1 LKLHCAL
8 ITKQRLIQLGWEI
21 VLQHQDGQ
29 AEQTH
34 WSLTSNIP
42 YQTRTL
48 IPKDPKRKTWWGVE
62 YKEWKVTFNR
72 KNDLV
77 KFLQRYYKHHVNFW
91 DWEQLEDGIQYE
103 DTHIYKVLHSPQPY
117 RNRRGW

>member
-8 ITKQRLIQLGWEI
+8 ITKQRLIQLGWTI
-21 VLQHQDGQ
+21 VLRHQDGQ

-34 WSLTSNIP
+34 WSLTSDIP
-42 YQTRTL
+42 YRTRSF
-48 IPKDPKRKTWWGVE
+48 IYKDSRRNWWGVE
-62 YKEWKVTFNR
+62 YKEWRETFNR
-72 KNDLV
+72 KHDLV

-103 DTHIYKVLHSPQPY
+103 DIHIYKAFHSPQPY
-117 RNRRGW
+117 RNRRGY